1 MIIVSDME
9 LGGGVGTVTGGAV
22 DSTVVPGGRE
32 DPHSWA
38 GAHLSPGMSSRLVIP
53 VQLMSKIWGGNGV
66 RGGCLDPSRILLGG
80 GRGCRSFGGG
90 EGTHRAPDEEH
101 GEGPHDRHVPK
112 EGLQDDPQHPME
124 LGGCEM

>member
-1 MIIVSDME
+1 MGSE
-9 LGGGVGTVTGGAV
+9 GGAWTPAASFLGEV
-22 DSTVVPGGRE
+22 GA
-32 DPHSWA
+32 A
-38 GAHLSPGMSSRLVIP
+38 GPLEV
-53 VQLMSKIWGGNGV
+53 
-66 RGGCLDPSRILLGG
+66 
-80 GRGCRSFGGG
+80 G